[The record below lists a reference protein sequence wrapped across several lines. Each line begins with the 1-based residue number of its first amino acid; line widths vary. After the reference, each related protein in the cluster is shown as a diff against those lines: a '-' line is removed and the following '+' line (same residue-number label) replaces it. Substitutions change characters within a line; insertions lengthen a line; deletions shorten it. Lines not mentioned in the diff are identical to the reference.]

1 MSEIQDYINKE
12 LSKMD
17 RLLVATPSSRDNLD
31 AFARANQ
38 GSMDVVL
45 TQMAVNY
52 GYKIAM
58 ENILMEIE
66 DKNCQDE

>member
-1 MSEIQDYINKE
+1 MSEIKNYINKE

-17 RLLVATPSSRDNLD
+17 RLIVATPSSRDNLD

>member
-31 AFARANQ
+31 AFAQANQ

-45 TQMAVNY
+45 TQMAVNW

-58 ENILMEIE
+58 ENILIEIQ
-66 DKNCQDE
+66 DKK

>member
-17 RLLVATPSSRDNLD
+17 RLIVATPSSRDNLD

-45 TQMAVNY
+45 TQMAVNW

-58 ENILMEIE
+58 ENILTEIQ
-66 DKNCQDE
+66 DKK

>member
-17 RLLVATPSSRDNLD
+17 RLIVATPSSRDNLD

-45 TQMAVNY
+45 TQMAVNW

-58 ENILMEIE
+58 ENILMEIQ
-66 DKNCQDE
+66 DKK

>member
-45 TQMAVNY
+45 TQMAVNW

-58 ENILMEIE
+58 ENILMEIQ
-66 DKNCQDE
+66 DKK

>member
-31 AFARANQ
+31 AFAQANQ

-58 ENILMEIE
+58 ENILIEIE
-66 DKNCQDE
+66 NKNCQDE

>member
-31 AFARANQ
+31 AFAQANQ

-45 TQMAVNY
+45 TQMAVNLINNY
-52 GYKIAM
+52 LISLQQKR
-58 ENILMEIE
+58 
-66 DKNCQDE
+66 